1 MFFLDKIFVAGLFL
15 DKIFV
20 AGLLSNQVTVQIKHL
35 CSVPHSLLS
44 HLPVQGRAHLPRA
57 PLSPPTPDVQE
68 GCCLLLI
75 LFFFCHVGPT
85 TCLGPVHFQCY
96 NPLSSCPLCMTT
108 LFVHYVINMN
118 SAGLFRLLN

>member
-75 LFFFCHVGPT
+75 LFFFVMWDQQLVSG
-85 TCLGPVHFQCY
+85 QCISNVITHY
-96 NPLSSCPLCMTT
+96 L
-108 LFVHYVINMN
+108 VAHYV
-118 SAGLFRLLN
+118 